1 MIARS
6 LTNEL
11 KDSFNDGFVWSVEVS
26 VEGVYRDTVLML
38 ALKLLLARVER
49 KKPRRCIEAET
60 VAWSSKQLGEIS
72 CSLDNDELV
81 GACEASLLQS
91 FEAGQLRL
99 SQVPRTG
106 AGHELSQLAS
116 RVTSAMHADSS
127 NGDEYPAKVK
137 SLISEMSTRRVVTE
151 MQDAD
156 ESELPGHV
164 EEMEFQVSFSI
175 IDAQRQ
181 STNSQRESGQLRLDV
196 DGPAGLVHPEVQFGR
211 NVSQLDGQSQDEMG
225 TLTTRLQGVREPQWQ
240 RPP

>member
-1 MIARS
+1 M
-6 LTNEL
+6 
-11 KDSFNDGFVWSVEVS
+11 
-26 VEGVYRDTVLML
+26 
-38 ALKLLLARVER
+38 
-49 KKPRRCIEAET
+49 
-60 VAWSSKQLGEIS
+60 
-72 CSLDNDELV
+72 DNDELV

-91 FEAGQLRL
+91 FEGGQLRL

-151 MQDAD
+151 VQDAV

-181 STNSQRESGQLRLDV
+181 SSNSQRESGQLRPYVDV
-196 DGPAGLVHPEVQFGR
+196 VPLFWFTQKCSSG
-211 NVSQLDGQSQDEMG
+211 G
-225 TLTTRLQGVREPQWQ
+225 TFPSWMDSLRTRWAL
-240 RPP
+240 